1 MYLVLA
7 KSSATTPKSPM
18 QRNRTT
24 TAARAKPAAGRES
37 DIDEI
42 VRAIRVLSRGVN
54 SSSRG
59 AEQRWRVSSAQ
70 LLVLR
75 ILAESPS
82 ASVNDLAAQT
92 DTHQSTVSV
101 VVGRLVRR
109 GLVRR
114 RRAADDARRTEL
126 ALTPAGWSL
135 HRDATAAELRH
146 VGSALSAIPRTRLR
160 GMATSLAELGDAM
173 SHNGNGNGR
182 ANGDENGRARPAART
197 GSGRPRSS
205 SRNGKGGSRP

>member
-1 MYLVLA
+1 
-7 KSSATTPKSPM
+7 M

-24 TAARAKPAAGRES
+24 AARANPAAGRKS

-42 VRAIRVLSRGVN
+42 VRAIRTLTRGVTT
-54 SSSRG
+54 SGRA
-59 AEQRWRVSSAQ
+59 AEQRWRVSGAQ

-109 GLVRR
+109 GLVKR

-135 HRDATAAELRH
+135 HRDAAAAELRH
-146 VGSALSAIPRTRLR
+146 LSSALSAVPRTRLR
-160 GMATSLAELGDAM
+160 GMATSLAELGDAI
-173 SHNGNGNGR
+173 SQNGNGK
-182 ANGDENGRARPAART
+182 
-197 GSGRPRSS
+197 
-205 SRNGKGGSRP
+205 SRNGNSRP

>member
-1 MYLVLA
+1 M
-7 KSSATTPKSPM
+7 P
-18 QRNRTT
+18 RNRTA
-24 TAARAKPAAGRES
+24 TARPKAAAGRKS

-42 VRAIRVLSRGVN
+42 VKAIRSLSRGVTQ
-54 SSSRG
+54 SSRV

-114 RRAADDARRTEL
+114 RRSADDARRTEL

-135 HRDATAAELRH
+135 HREAAAAELRH
-146 VGSALSAIPRTRLR
+146 MASALSAIPRTRLR
-160 GMATSLAELGDAM
+160 GMATSLVELGDAI
-173 SHNGNGNGR
+173 SRNGNGNG
-182 ANGDENGRARPAART
+182 NGNGAA
-197 GSGRPRSS
+197 GP
-205 SRNGKGGSRP
+205 

>member
-1 MYLVLA
+1 
-7 KSSATTPKSPM
+7 M
-18 QRNRTT
+18 QRKRTT
-24 TAARAKPAAGRES
+24 VTRARTPAGRRSEID
-37 DIDEI
+37 DI
-42 VRAIRVLSRGVN
+42 VKAIRAVTRGVGH
-54 SSSRG
+54 SSRA

-114 RRAADDARRTEL
+114 RRATDDARRTEL
-126 ALTPAGWSL
+126 ALTAAGWSL
-135 HRDATAAELRH
+135 HRDAAAAELRH
-146 VGSALSAIPRTRLR
+146 LSAALSAVPRTRLR
-160 GMATSLAELGDAM
+160 GMATSLAELGDAIAR
-173 SHNGNGNGR
+173 NGNGNG
-182 ANGDENGRARPAART
+182 T
-197 GSGRPRSS
+197 SGR
-205 SRNGKGGSRP
+205 